1 MAGDF
6 AYMRMLV
13 RRRAAKGSSGSAP
26 FWRLAVLRSGLALL
40 AAAVVVRLV
49 IIGIVDH
56 DFYKALA
63 SGQHELYTDLF
74 PRRGQIFLRERADSS
89 KEYPAATNRDVW
101 LVYAD
106 PRQVTDPQSEAEA
119 LAPLLNIL
127 PEVLVQKLSIEDD
140 PYEPLA
146 HGVSDEIVGVIR
158 AKDLSGIAFAP
169 ETVRVYPE
177 KGIGGHILGFVG
189 SDESGARRGRYGLE
203 GAFDR
208 ELAGSPG
215 YLAAE
220 RDPAGRWIPVAGRRF
235 VPATDGSDLVL
246 TIDRT
251 VQYIVCEKL
260 KASVSRH
267 GADAG
272 TAIVMDPQTGA
283 VMAMCSSPDFDP
295 NVYNQVTDVSVF
307 NNPAVFGQ
315 YEPGSVM
322 KPITIAAA
330 IDQGAVTPATT
341 YEDTGSVEIAGFT
354 IKNSDEE
361 AHGTQTMTEVLEKS
375 LNTGAIFAAQAVGK
389 DVFRSYLERFGLG
402 IKTGIEFSPESPGDI
417 SSLKRRGEIYVAT
430 ASFGQGVTAT
440 PMQML
445 AAFAALA
452 NDGKL
457 MRPYIVAEIRRSDGG
472 LEKTEP
478 RLVRQAVGER
488 TATLLGGMLT
498 NVVENGHGK
507 RAGVAGY
514 YVAGKTGTAQVSNP
528 NGPGY
533 LEGVTIG
540 TFIGFAPVAD
550 PAFAM
555 IVRIDHPR
563 DVRFAESTAAPLFG
577 EISAFLLQYLQIPP
591 ERPIDGR
598 S

>member
-1 MAGDF
+1 M
-6 AYMRMLV
+6 
-13 RRRAAKGSSGSAP
+13 
-26 FWRLAVLRSGLALL
+26 
-40 AAAVVVRLV
+40 
-49 IIGIVDH
+49 
-56 DFYKALA
+56 
-63 SGQHELYTDLF
+63 
-74 PRRGQIFLRERADSS
+74 
-89 KEYPAATNRDVW
+89 
-101 LVYAD
+101 
-106 PRQVTDPQSEAEA
+106 
-119 LAPLLNIL
+119 
-127 PEVLVQKLSIEDD
+127 
-140 PYEPLA
+140 
-146 HGVSDEIVGVIR
+146 
-158 AKDLSGIAFAP
+158 
-169 ETVRVYPE
+169 
-177 KGIGGHILGFVG
+177 
-189 SDESGARRGRYGLE
+189 
-203 GAFDR
+203 
-208 ELAGSPG
+208 
-215 YLAAE
+215 
-220 RDPAGRWIPVAGRRF
+220 
-235 VPATDGSDLVL
+235 PATDGSDLVL

-478 RLVRQAVGER
+478 RLVRQAIGER

-563 DVRFAESTAAPLFG
+563 DVRFAESTHAPLFG